1 MILSTVKRKASS
13 PLNGTDHEGNIDEEE
28 SFILRDRLLPLI
40 ICLLRTDKFPAV
52 LRIYRDTLITVMKA
66 SIKATVAELLP
77 VLTARPIDSDS
88 VTGGRATDADA
99 GGQSLANKLRSLSS
113 EGFVQL
119 LSAIFRIVQG

>member
-13 PLNGTDHEGNIDEEE
+13 PLNGTDHEGNVDEEE

-40 ICLLRTDKFPAV
+40 ICLLRTDKLPAV

-66 SIKATVAELLP
+66 SIKTTVGELLP

-88 VTGGRATDADA
+88 VTGDRATDADA